1 MTSQEDKD
9 FSLKD
14 YLLYAL
20 LYDFSLGDM
29 KKMSIY
35 LQIGHWQQAKAM
47 TPQKS
52 SLVNQCIY
60 WGYIKEDEWGVTIRA
75 SMD

>member
-1 MTSQEDKD
+1 MISQEDKD

-29 KKMSIY
+29 KKNVY
-35 LQIGHWQQAKAM
+35 LSPDRALTTG
-47 TPQKS
+47 KS
-52 SLVNQCIY
+52 YDSTEV
-60 WGYIKEDEWGVTIRA
+60 
-75 SMD
+75 